1 MVGGTK
7 TGGRAGAKSSPRSGR
22 TIRILIGTLV
32 VIVAGVISQSPLI
45 LESPEWPLPNV
56 ALWAAAGWGLTGL
69 ALRPMLLLI
78 VFGFAQD
85 IQIGAPIGASIV
97 VNLAAFGAAAYMSQR
112 TERETND
119 AGGLLYASLAIIVG
133 FIALVLLAMTVSQ
146 SSPRLLP
153 LFGDLGVTLLLFLVF
168 FPLFNLPAS
177 DDSMFQR
184 R

>member
-1 MVGGTK
+1 MAVNSK
-7 TGGRAGAKSSPRSGR
+7 PSSRNASASSPKSGR
-22 TIRILIGTLV
+22 MIRILIGTLI

-69 ALRPMLLLI
+69 AVRPMLLLI
-78 VFGFAQD
+78 AFGFAQD

-97 VNLAAFGAAAYMSQR
+97 VNLVAFGASAYLSSR
-112 TERETND
+112 TEREVSDTAN
-119 AGGLLYASLAIIVG
+119 LLYALLAIVAG

-153 LFGDLGVTLLLFLVF
+153 ILGDLGVTTLLFLIF
-168 FPLFNLPAS
+168 FPFFNLPPS
-177 DDSMFQR
+177 DDGMFQR